1 MTAQVRA
8 TAQQTG
14 ASVVTGNGDRFDEVE
29 LRGVPEGLR
38 ARVRRQLREDADGRA
53 VEVRDPKGRRKLERV
68 YLFCDEPDPTIKP
81 TERDLTFL
89 LGGKRRAWGTV
100 AGRYGD
106 EQRAWK
112 RACELARHGAV
123 EIECEVVGLTLG
135 PPICWRLTTP
145 WERRRKQRSTR
156 RANERA
162 DWAARAQAAAAT
174 LSPLYPQLAHALETE
189 SGPVVREVLVH
200 AAEDLLAGVSSA
212 GPRAFSQRHFST
224 TKKRDDVGRIL
235 ARCEV
240 ELAAQIELGVLR
252 AGRTGLSGPIELHSL
267 EGVLRFS
274 GIRGPTDVRLDQP
287 GLSLTCHSDT
297 LLVIENRQAA
307 ETASD
312 RFPDRG
318 VFWTAGFMSSE
329 GLDALAQLVDQ
340 VARVIACPDA
350 DLGGVRIAEQI
361 LSVAPA
367 AELVDIGAYPHDR
380 RRPWKPDSTS
390 AVGLRAACTGP
401 AGALAQAC
409 LDRGFPVEQELA
421 AVDALVDLLA

>member
-1 MTAQVRA
+1 MTTQASA
-8 TAQQTG
+8 TTQQTG
-14 ASVVTGNGDRFDEVE
+14 ASVATGNGDRFNEVE

-38 ARVRRQLREDADGRA
+38 ARVRRQLREDAGGRA
-53 VEVRDPKGRRKLERV
+53 VEVHDPKGRRKLERV

-89 LGGKRRAWGTV
+89 LGGERRAWGTV
-100 AGRYGD
+100 VGRYGD

-123 EIECEVVGLTLG
+123 EIECEVVGLTLA

-145 WERRRKQRSTR
+145 WVRRRKQRSAR
-156 RANERA
+156 RTNERA

-189 SGPVVREVLVH
+189 IGPVVREVLVR
-200 AAEDLLAGVSSA
+200 AAENLLAGVSSA
-212 GPRAFSQRHFST
+212 GPRAFSQRHFSA

-297 LLVIENRQAA
+297 AA
-307 ETASD
+307 GHREPPGRRDGERPLPGPGRVRDRELHEQRGARRASSAGRSGRAGD
-312 RFPDRG
+312 RLPG
-318 VFWTAGFMSSE
+318 
-329 GLDALAQLVDQ
+329 
-340 VARVIACPDA
+340 
-350 DLGGVRIAEQI
+350 
-361 LSVAPA
+361 
-367 AELVDIGAYPHDR
+367 
-380 RRPWKPDSTS
+380 RRPRWRADSRADPLGRPGRRARGHRRLPARQTP
-390 AVGLRAACTGP
+390 AVEARFDERGRPARCLHRASGH
-401 AGALAQAC
+401 AGAGL
-409 LDRGFPVEQELA
+409 P
-421 AVDALVDLLA
+421 